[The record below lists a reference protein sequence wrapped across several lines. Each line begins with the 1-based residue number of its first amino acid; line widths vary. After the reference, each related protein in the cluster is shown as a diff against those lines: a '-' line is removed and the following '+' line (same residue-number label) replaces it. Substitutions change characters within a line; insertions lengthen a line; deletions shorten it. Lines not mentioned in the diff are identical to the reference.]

1 MANLIVSF
9 PPARARYR
17 RRRRTAAA
25 LEDLPPQGFQ
35 IPHPPTPQ
43 GHRRAPAFLFCYF
56 LSFFFLFPFFW
67 GASGECPT
75 LSRRGVGGSR
85 YAPSRGRKS
94 GFSIAPLSP
103 GFYPYTVHHN
113 YSLLVTQ
120 DCRRLGKPRGRRL
133 RSCTGVA
140 VRGGR
145 PQPLAL
151 LELSRQRPFLH
162 L

>member
-1 MANLIVSF
+1 MS
-9 PPARARYR
+9 
-17 RRRRTAAA
+17 
-25 LEDLPPQGFQ
+25 
-35 IPHPPTPQ
+35 HPLQ
-43 GHRRAPAFLFCYF
+43 EG
-56 LSFFFLFPFFW
+56 
-67 GASGECPT
+67 
-75 LSRRGVGGSR
+75 GVGGSR

-140 VRGGR
+140 VRGEDRSLVPIKTGPR
-145 PQPLAL
+145 YSANGFIEKAGQ
-151 LELSRQRPFLH
+151 STKGT
-162 L
+162 